1 MIKLQNIY
9 KSFDSKKVIDNF
21 SLEINQADFVCVV
34 GPSGCGKSTLLKII
48 AGYETVD
55 FGSVMM
61 HNEPISKPSVN
72 RAVISQEDALF
83 PWYTVYENIAYGLK
97 RSKMSKV
104 EIDQKVLEILKDIDL
119 VEDKNKKVFELS
131 GGMKQ
136 RVSLAQVLVNE
147 PELILL
153 DEPLGALDTMTR
165 KNMQYLIHDLWK
177 TKGLSMMMIT
187 HDIEEALLL
196 ANKIYVFTSEG
207 LKLYEPTFYKQDN
220 YDKVYLM
227 QEFISLK
234 QEITNII

>member
-1 MIKLQNIY
+1 MIKVENIH
-9 KSFDSKKVIDNF
+9 KSFDDHKVIDNF
-21 SLEINQADFVCVV
+21 SIEINKEDFVCIV

-55 FGSVMM
+55 SGSVQM
-61 HNEPISKPSVN
+61 HGEPIRKPSVN

-83 PWYTVYENIAYGLK
+83 PWYTVYENIAYSLK
-97 RSKMSKV
+97 RKKMDPK
-104 EIDQKVLEILKDIDL
+104 EIDKKVHEILQDIDL
-119 VEDKNKKVFELS
+119 LETKDKKVFELS

-153 DEPLGALDTMTR
+153 DEPLGALDTITR
-165 KNMQYLIHDLWK
+165 KNMQSLIHKLWK

-196 ANKIYVFTSEG
+196 ANKIYVFTNEG
-207 LKLYEPTFYKQDN
+207 LKLYQPTFYINDN

-227 QEFISLK
+227 QEFIKLK
-234 QEITNII
+234 QEITHII